1 MHALILVDL
10 QNDFLPNGALGVPRG
25 DEVIDV
31 ANRLQPA
38 FDVVVATQD
47 WHPQDH
53 GSFASNNEGKKPY
66 DLHELG
72 GLPQVMWPDH
82 CVQDTEGAAFSNE
95 LDTSRISRV
104 FPKGTDARIDS
115 YSGFFDND
123 KKKSTGMGEWLRAR
137 GVTDVTLVGLA
148 TDYCVKAS
156 ALDAVALGFQTT
168 VVEDAVRGVNITAG
182 DHDRAL
188 EELKQAGVRVVHSE
202 AVLQEAAQRV

>member
-1 MHALILVDL
+1 MRALILVDL
-10 QNDFLPNGALGVPRG
+10 QNDFLPNGALAVPRG
-25 DEVIDV
+25 DEVIAV
-31 ANRLQPA
+31 ANQLQPA

-47 WHPQDH
+47 WHPEDH

-82 CVQDTEGAAFSNE
+82 CVQGTKGAAFHE
-95 LDTSRISRV
+95 ALDTSRISRV

-123 KKKSTGMGEWLRAR
+123 KKKSTGLGEWLKAR

-156 ALDAVALGFQTT
+156 ALDAVALGFETT
-168 VVEDAVRGVNITAG
+168 VVEDAVRGVNISPD
-182 DHDRAL
+182 DHDNAL
-188 EELKQAGVRVVHSE
+188 EELRQAGVRVVDSS
-202 AVLQEAAQRV
+202 AVLAEAAKRV